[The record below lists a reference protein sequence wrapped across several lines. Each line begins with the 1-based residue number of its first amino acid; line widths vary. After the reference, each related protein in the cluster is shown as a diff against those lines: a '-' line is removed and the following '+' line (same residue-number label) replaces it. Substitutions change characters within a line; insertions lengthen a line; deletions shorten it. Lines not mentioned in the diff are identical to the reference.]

1 MSNLSKVGLVV
12 LDRIGN
18 LDIKLIRPSSFR
30 LRPLDTKT
38 VRDLMSSIKSKG
50 MLQPIMVR
58 PAGKSYEVVF
68 GLHRLEACRRLGLR
82 KIPAIIRRF
91 TQDESILAQIVENL
105 QRNIFI
111 DPIQEAEGY
120 QSLIKKGWTITEIAY
135 SIGKSDNYVSD
146 RLKILKKLN
155 PIIAKKIKPPGK
167 GPITISHAEQLASIA
182 DASDQLRMAK
192 LISKKGLSV
201 RELERLMRSRA
212 ASDKCLCV
220 SCRFFPCKV
229 YEAFIKTKV
238 TEIETSKIRR

>member
-1 MSNLSKVGLVV
+1 
-12 LDRIGN
+12 LDRIRN
-18 LDIKLIRPSSFR
+18 VDIKLIRPSSFR

-91 TQDESILAQIVENL
+91 TQDESILTQIVENL

-120 QSLIKKGWTITEIAY
+120 RSLIKKGWTITEIAY

-155 PIIAKKIKPPGK
+155 PIIAKKIKPPGR
-167 GPITISHAEQLASIA
+167 GPITISHAEQLASIT
-182 DASDQLRMAK
+182 DTSKQLRLAT

-212 ASDKCLCV
+212 ASGKCLCE

-229 YEAFIKTKV
+229 YEAFIRTKISAIG
-238 TEIETSKIRR
+238 THTS

>member
-1 MSNLSKVGLVV
+1 
-12 LDRIGN
+12 LDRIWN

-30 LRPLDTKT
+30 LRPLDMKT

-58 PAGKSYEVVF
+58 PAGKNYEVVF

-82 KIPAIIRRF
+82 KIPAIIKRYA
-91 TQDESILAQIVENL
+91 QDESFLTQIVENL

-120 QSLIKKGWTITEIAY
+120 RSLIKKGWTITEIAY

-167 GPITISHAEQLASIA
+167 GPITISHAEQLALITDPSK
-182 DASDQLRMAK
+182 QLRLARM
-192 LISKKGLSV
+192 ISKKGLSV
-201 RELERLMRSRA
+201 RELESLMRSQQERGR
-212 ASDKCLCV
+212 CLCE
-220 SCRFFPCKV
+220 SCRLFPCKV
-229 YEAFIKTKV
+229 YEAFIRTKIIAMG
-238 TEIETSKIRR
+238 T

>member
-1 MSNLSKVGLVV
+1 
-12 LDRIGN
+12 LDRIRN
-18 LDIKLIRPSSFR
+18 VDIKLIRPSSFR

-58 PAGKSYEVVF
+58 LAGKSYEVVF

-91 TQDESILAQIVENL
+91 TQDESFLTQIVENL

-111 DPIQEAEGY
+111 DPIQEAKGY
-120 QSLIKKGWTITEIAY
+120 QSLIQKGWTITEIAY

-167 GPITISHAEQLASIA
+167 GPITISHAEQLALITDPSK
-182 DASDQLRMAK
+182 QLRLARM
-192 LISKKGLSV
+192 ISKKGLSV
-201 RELERLMRSRA
+201 RELESLMRSQQERGR
-212 ASDKCLCV
+212 CLCE
-220 SCRFFPCKV
+220 SCRLFPCKV
-229 YEAFIKTKV
+229 YEAFIRTKIIAMG
-238 TEIETSKIRR
+238 T